1 MYNRITEVGK
11 TPVPLIRNTLLS
23 GASHNSDTFMA
34 RFTVSREVTGDA
46 REGFPSCGLYMPGDN
61 RFIMVSLNRAAG
73 TGVPCDV
80 CNNRPGRPG
89 HGSIGCILLP
99 APGEAGITQH
109 NHTQPGPGFPDDI
122 RPGILSRTDGF
133 SRVTG
138 ILCFSLG
145 LLVNASFNVLA
156 IWIALDAGCE
166 KQNIFDKK
174 NDEHLDA
181 IIRAKLPK
189 RRYKIRNR

>member
-1 MYNRITEVGK
+1 MY
-11 TPVPLIRNTLLS
+11 
-23 GASHNSDTFMA
+23 SDTFMA

-61 RFIMVSLNRAAG
+61 RVHHGFPWNRAAG

-122 RPGILSRTDGF
+122 RPGILSPDRRVFQGDGHPVLFPGFAGQCVIQRVF
-133 SRVTG
+133 SHMDR
-138 ILCFSLG
+138 S
-145 LLVNASFNVLA
+145 
-156 IWIALDAGCE
+156 
-166 KQNIFDKK
+166 
-174 NDEHLDA
+174 
-181 IIRAKLPK
+181 
-189 RRYKIRNR
+189 